1 MYSNFQKFVG
11 IDVAAQTFI
20 SSIYDTVEKSY
31 KTSQNFENNL
41 DGFNQFSAW
50 LCVNNCSTENS
61 IICMEDTGCYS
72 KKLAYFLATN
82 SFQTCVEQPLKVK
95 KAFNVVGHKTD
106 ASDSKQIAEYA
117 FRYFD
122 KLNFFIPKNEIL
134 DKIKQLLSTR
144 ELLVKQKTALK
155 LAKKSYNFEV
165 VQVEL
170 IYKTYEKS
178 IKYLEEQISIIDEEL
193 DKFID
198 KDQTLRKN
206 FKKLDSISGF
216 GKLLSLYFI
225 VVTNNCQNINY
236 KKLSAFLGLCPYKFE
251 SGTSVQRRAK
261 IRKFGGG
268 KIKGLLRLASQSVAT
283 HDKKYREYYLRKQ
296 NEGKAKALALNN
308 IANKLLKVACSV
320 LQDGNSLFLK
330 EHYSVNPLYLAG

>member
-1 MYSNFQKFVG
+1 
-11 IDVAAQTFI
+11 
-20 SSIYDTVEKSY
+20 
-31 KTSQNFENNL
+31 
-41 DGFNQFSAW
+41 
-50 LCVNNCSTENS
+50 
-61 IICMEDTGCYS
+61 MEDTGAYS

-82 SFQTCVEQPLKVK
+82 HFQVCVEQPLKVK

-106 ASDSKQIAEYA
+106 AADSRQIAEYS
-117 FRYFD
+117 FRYID
-122 KLNFFIPKNEIL
+122 KLTFFSPKNEIL

-155 LAKKSYNFEV
+155 LAQKSYSFEV

-178 IKYLEEQISIIDEEL
+178 IKYLEERINIIDEEL

-198 KDQTLRKN
+198 KDQTLKKN
-206 FKKLDSISGF
+206 FKKLDSIIGF

-225 VVTNNCQNINY
+225 VITNNCQNINY
-236 KKLSAFLGLCPYKFE
+236 KKLSAFLGMCPYKFE
-251 SGTSVQRRAK
+251 SGTSVHKKAK

-268 KIKGLLRLASQSVAT
+268 KIKGLLRLAAQSVAT
-283 HDKKYREYYLRKQ
+283 HDKKYREYYLKKQ
-296 NEGKAKALALNN
+296 NEGKPKALALNN

-320 LQDGNSLFLK
+320 LRDNNSLFLK
-330 EHYSVNPLYLAG
+330 DHYSINPLYIAG